1 MIPQICQ
8 TDRQLREEALEIY
21 LGKNRFLLNDALEQG
36 WLASLSEST
45 IAHIRMINVQDLLC
59 LHAKHLPPREPNRY
73 AVRVAECDITLTHH
87 PPFRELQAR
96 FRLWT
101 RVVCEE
107 RAEKW
112 CSLMR
117 IFLNDIIDHR
127 TNTFTLEILELLWKY
142 WDAVGETYRYFQ
154 DGDDP
159 TVFQQQ
165 CLTIADSMLEEKR
178 SKNARIEE
186 VSG

>member
-1 MIPQICQ
+1 
-8 TDRQLREEALEIY
+8 
-21 LGKNRFLLNDALEQG
+21 
-36 WLASLSEST
+36 
-45 IAHIRMINVQDLLC
+45 MINVQDLLC
-59 LHAKHLPPREPNRY
+59 LHAKDLPPREPNRY

-117 IFLNDIIDHR
+117 IFLNEIMDHH
-127 TNTFTLEILELLWKY
+127 TNTFTLEMLETLWKY
-142 WDAVGETYRYFQ
+142 WDAVGETYRSLQY
-154 DGDDP
+154 DDDP
-159 TVFQQQ
+159 TVYHHQ
-165 CLTIADSMLEEKR
+165 CLTIANSMLEER
-178 SKNARIEE
+178 QRKNTHIEE